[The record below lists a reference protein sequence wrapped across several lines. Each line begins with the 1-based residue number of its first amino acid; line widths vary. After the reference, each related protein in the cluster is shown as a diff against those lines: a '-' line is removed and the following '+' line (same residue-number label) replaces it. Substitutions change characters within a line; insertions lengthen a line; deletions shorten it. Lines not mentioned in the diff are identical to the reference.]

1 MSKEERNPSRRP
13 RDDAEDLL
21 ARYCAVLDGDRL
33 DDWAALFGDGAS
45 YRILSREN
53 AAQGLP
59 AAILL
64 LETRAAML
72 DRVAALREA
81 AVYNIH
87 HARRFYSGLQARAR
101 EDGTTEFTANVCVY
115 QTDQDGHSRLFC
127 VGQYDGVLA
136 ASGTAPIAQL
146 TVTLDTFSV
155 PTLLAVPV

>member
-1 MSKEERNPSRRP
+1 MSKEQWIQARP
-13 RDDAEDLL
+13 RDAAEDLL
-21 ARYCAVLDGDRL
+21 AQYCGLLDAGRL
-33 DDWAALFGDGAS
+33 AQWAGLFCESGS

-72 DRVAALREA
+72 DRVAALQRT

-87 HARRFYSGLQARAR
+87 YARRFYSGLQASGR
-101 EDGTTEFTANVCVY
+101 EDGSVAFTANVCVY
-115 QTDQDGHSRLFC
+115 QSDQDGHSKLFC

-136 ASGTAPIAQL
+136 ASGPAPIAQL
-146 TVTLDTFSV
+146 TVLLDTFSV